1 VRLVV
6 VFISIFGTPI
16 LRPAYLVLNAA
27 GASFLD
33 MAMTATDHNRLLG
46 IFITIRGVLLLVAG
60 IMMAIFMAGG
70 GMLMATAGHRHDDQ
84 VAGAFMLAGGVIGGV
99 VMLAMGFFDLYAA
112 SKIRKAAPVGRTL
125 GIVVC
130 ALSILSFPLGTAL
143 GAYGLWF
150 FFSDQGR
157 ALYGG
162 SAIVPADFHRD
173 APPPNSWA

>member
-1 VRLVV
+1 LLWRSKGTKDFRNTGQAVV
-6 VFISIFGTPI
+6 VFDSECGDRIVFSYGNVSDRSQQAFRNIYHDPGRASARGGYHDGDI
-16 LRPAYLVLNAA
+16 YGGRRNAD
-27 GASFLD
+27 GY
-33 MAMTATDHNRLLG
+33 HW
-46 IFITIRGVLLLVAG
+46 
-60 IMMAIFMAGG
+60 
-70 GMLMATAGHRHDDQ
+70 HRHDDQ

-99 VMLAMGFFDLYAA
+99 IMVAMGFFDLYAA

-157 ALYGG
+157 ALYGS
-162 SAIVPADFHRD
+162 SAIVPVDFDRN